1 MTRLCAGYRVSE
13 RSQPWNFPSGS
24 SQMVEEKTQTPKL
37 PALCDHDWGRGWDP
51 RCARL
56 ETRDRVGKLKDEMLP
71 DIVSRF

>member
-1 MTRLCAGYRVSE
+1 
-13 RSQPWNFPSGS
+13 
-24 SQMVEEKTQTPKL
+24 MVEEKTQTSKL
-37 PALCDHDWGRGWDP
+37 PALCDHDWDRGWDP